1 MTLYRQVLATSLG
14 WLSFCALHS
23 KPRKGQPSVVQWSP
37 PHSPQGAITEQGG
50 AGVGAAVVGAG
61 VIVGA
66 DVGPYPPHA
75 QHCDDSEQS
84 ATLLVCETQ
93 CPLWSSHATPSHS
106 P

>member
-1 MTLYRQVLATSLG
+1 MLSDPLRYSTGGVGAKLVGAGLG
-14 WLSFCALHS
+14 SGVGAGLGS
-23 KPRKGQPSVVQWSP
+23 SV
-37 PHSPQGAITEQGG
+37 GAGLGSSVG
-50 AGVGAAVVGAG
+50 AGVGSGVGME
-61 VIVGA
+61 VGA

>member
-1 MTLYRQVLATSLG
+1 MLSDPLRYSTGLVGTRLG
-14 WLSFCALHS
+14 GA
-23 KPRKGQPSVVQWSP
+23 VVGGGVSAGLGVGV
-37 PHSPQGAITEQGG
+37 GAGLGSGVG
-50 AGVGAAVVGAG
+50 AGVGSGVGME
-61 VIVGA
+61 VGA

-93 CPLWSSHATPSHS
+93 CPLWSSHTTPSHS